1 MIERPQPAIHG
12 QLGTMGEAH
21 AMAEAAQTPASMSRS
36 FRVLCLDG
44 GGMRGI
50 YTAAFLESLL
60 DQYSRIRRE
69 GHLDLGGGFDLITG
83 TSTGAIIACA
93 AAIGR
98 PMSDLVKLYR
108 EWGNKIFP
116 ERITERKRDLLARIA
131 KGGNVV
137 RAGDTA
143 LRKALEIELGDITML
158 DVFEKRGISLSIPA
172 VAMSTH
178 RSWVF
183 KKTRTSGVRDD
194 NYRLVDICLASS
206 AAPIYRSLA
215 AIKNPD
221 SKHERIEVFADGGLW
236 ANNPVMVGMLDALLN
251 ADEQQPIEVFSLGTC
266 SRPEGEEIPPTQV
279 HRSMLQWK
287 LGAAVAPLSITAQE
301 FAFDNMARM
310 FANVLS
316 KCGREVHH
324 VRFPQQKIP
333 ASKLE
338 YLDLDDSRPEAMNA
352 LVSQA
357 STDANMVKSACDDP
371 RNPQGQLIHSLM
383 MSLPTMEAAGIP
395 KEFFR

>member
-1 MIERPQPAIHG
+1 ME
-12 QLGTMGEAH
+12 
-21 AMAEAAQTPASMSRS
+21 EAAEPTPPVGRP

-50 YTAAFLESLL
+50 YTAAFLDRLL
-60 DQYSRIRRE
+60 DQYRRIRGKE
-69 GHLDLGGGFDLITG
+69 QLDLGGGFDLIAG

-98 PMSDLVKLYR
+98 PMNDLVKLYR
-108 EWGNKIFP
+108 DWGKKIFP
-116 ERITERKRDLLARIA
+116 ERITESKGNLIARIA
-131 KGGNVV
+131 KGGNIVK
-137 RAGDTA
+137 AGDAA
-143 LRKALEIELGDITML
+143 LREALRVELGDITML
-158 DVFEKRGISLSIPA
+158 DVYRKRGISLSIPA

-178 RSWVF
+178 RAWVF
-183 KKTRTSGVRDD
+183 KKTKTSGVRDD
-194 NYRLVDICLASS
+194 NYKLVDICLASS

-221 SKHERIEVFADGGLW
+221 SKHEQIEVFADGGLW
-236 ANNPVMVGMLDALLN
+236 ANNPVMVGMLDALMN
-251 ADEQQPIEVFSLGTC
+251 AEEGQPIQIFSLGTC
-266 SRPEGEEIPPTQV
+266 SRPEGEEISPTQV

-287 LGAAVAPLSITAQE
+287 LGADVAPLSITAQE

-316 KCGREVHH
+316 KCGREVQH

-338 YLDLDDSRPEAMNA
+338 YLGLDDSRPEAMNA
-352 LVSQA
+352 LISQA
-357 STDANMVKSACDDP
+357 SADADMVRSACDDP
-371 RNPQGQLIHSLM
+371 RNLQGQSIHNLM
-383 MSLPTMEAAGIP
+383 MSLPTMPEAGVP
-395 KEFFR
+395 KEFFE

>member
-1 MIERPQPAIHG
+1 ME
-12 QLGTMGEAH
+12 GT
-21 AMAEAAQTPASMSRS
+21 AQKTPAAVRP

-50 YTAAFLESLL
+50 YTAAFLHRLL
-60 DQYSRIRRE
+60 DQYRRIRGGE
-69 GHLDLGGGFDLITG
+69 HLDLGSGFDLIAG

-98 PMSDLVKLYR
+98 PMGDLVKLYR
-108 EWGNKIFP
+108 NWGGKIFP
-116 ERITERKRDLLARIA
+116 ERITESKTKLVARIA
-131 KGGNVV
+131 KGSKIV

-143 LRKALEIELGDITML
+143 MREALEVELGDITML
-158 DVFEKRGISLSIPA
+158 DVYRKRGISLSIPT

-178 RSWVF
+178 RAWVF
-183 KKTRTSGVRDD
+183 KKTKTSGVRDD
-194 NYRLVDICLASS
+194 DYKLVDICLASS

-215 AIKNPD
+215 AIRNPD
-221 SKHERIEVFADGGLW
+221 SQLDQIEVFADGGLW
-236 ANNPVMVGMLDALLN
+236 ANNPVMVGMLDALMN
-251 ADEQQPIEVFSLGTC
+251 AEQEQPIEIFSLGTC
-266 SRPEGEEIPPTQV
+266 SRPEGEEISPTQV

-287 LGAAVAPLSITAQE
+287 LGADVAPLSITAQE
-301 FAFDNMARM
+301 FAFDNMARQ

-316 KCGREVHH
+316 QCGRQVHH

-338 YLDLDDSRPEAMNA
+338 YLGLDDSRPEAMKA

-357 STDANMVKSACDDP
+357 STDADMAKSACDDP

-383 MSLPTMEAAGIP
+383 MSLPTMPEAGVP
-395 KEFFR
+395 KEFFK

>member
-1 MIERPQPAIHG
+1 MEEVAESAPSVRRP
-12 QLGTMGEAH
+12 
-21 AMAEAAQTPASMSRS
+21 

-50 YTAAFLESLL
+50 YTAAFLDRLL
-60 DQYSRIRRE
+60 NQYCRIRGGE
-69 GHLDLGGGFDLITG
+69 HLDLGRGFELISG

-98 PMSDLVKLYR
+98 PMSDLVKLYQD
-108 EWGNKIFP
+108 WGGKIFP
-116 ERITERKRDLLARIA
+116 ERITERKGKLIARIA
-131 KGGNVV
+131 KGGSIV
-137 RAGDTA
+137 RTGDAA
-143 LRKALEIELGDITML
+143 LREALRAELGDITML
-158 DVFEKRGISLSIPA
+158 DVYRKREISLSIPA

-178 RSWVF
+178 RAYVF
-183 KKTRTSGVRDD
+183 KKTKTSGVRDD
-194 NYRLVDICLASS
+194 NYKLVDVCLASS

-221 SKHERIEVFADGGLW
+221 SKHEQIEVFADGGLW
-236 ANNPVMVGMLDALLN
+236 ANNPVMVGMLDALVN
-251 ADEQQPIEVFSLGTC
+251 AEQGQPIEIFSLGTC
-266 SRPEGEEIPPTQV
+266 SRPEGEEISPTQV

-287 LGAAVAPLSITAQE
+287 LGADVAPLSITAQE

-316 KCGREVHH
+316 SCGREVHH

-338 YLDLDDSRPEAMNA
+338 YLGLDDSRPEAMRA
-352 LVSQA
+352 LMSQA
-357 STDANMVKSACDDP
+357 STDADMVKSACDDP
-371 RNPQGQLIHSLM
+371 RNPQGQLIHNLM
-383 MSLPTMEAAGIP
+383 MSLPTMPEAGVS
-395 KEFFR
+395 KELFK

>member
-1 MIERPQPAIHG
+1 MED
-12 QLGTMGEAH
+12 
-21 AMAEAAQTPASMSRS
+21 AAGLTSSGGKP

-50 YTAAFLESLL
+50 YTAAFLDRLL
-60 DQYSRIRRE
+60 DQYRRIRE
-69 GHLDLGGGFDLITG
+69 DGHLDLGAGFDLIAG

-98 PMSDLVKLYR
+98 PMSGLVKLYR
-108 EWGNKIFP
+108 EWGDKIFP
-116 ERITERKRDLLARIA
+116 ERLTESKGKLVARIA

-137 RAGDTA
+137 RAGDAA
-143 LRKALEIELGDITML
+143 LRQALKLELGDITML
-158 DVFEKRGISLSIPA
+158 DVYRKRGISLSIPT

-178 RSWVF
+178 RAWVF
-183 KKTRTSGVRDD
+183 KKTKTSGVRDD
-194 NYRLVDICLASS
+194 NYRLADICLASS

-221 SKHERIEVFADGGLW
+221 SKHGQIEIFADGGLW
-236 ANNPVMVGMLDALLN
+236 ANNPVMVAMLDALMN
-251 ADEQQPIEVFSLGTC
+251 AEEGQAIEIFSLGTC
-266 SRPEGEEIPPTQV
+266 SRPEGEEISPAKV

-287 LGAAVAPLSITAQE
+287 LGADVAPLSITAQE

-316 KCGREVHH
+316 DCGREVRH

-338 YLDLDDSRPEAMNA
+338 YLGLDDSRPEAMNA
-352 LVSQA
+352 LMSQA
-357 STDANMVKSACDDP
+357 STDADMVRSACDDP
-371 RNPQGQLIHSLM
+371 RNPQGQLIHNLM
-383 MSLPTMEAAGIP
+383 MSLPTMPEAGIS
-395 KEFFR
+395 KEFFE

>member
-1 MIERPQPAIHG
+1 ME
-12 QLGTMGEAH
+12 
-21 AMAEAAQTPASMSRS
+21 EAAELTTPVGRP

-50 YTAAFLESLL
+50 YTAAFLDRLL
-60 DQYSRIRRE
+60 DQYRRTRGE
-69 GHLDLGGGFDLITG
+69 EHLDLGGGFDLIAG

-98 PMSDLVKLYR
+98 PMSDLVRLYQV
-108 EWGNKIFP
+108 WGRKIFP
-116 ERITERKRDLLARIA
+116 ERITESRVKLIARIA
-131 KGGNVV
+131 KGGSIV
-137 RAGDTA
+137 RAGDAA
-143 LRKALEIELGDITML
+143 LREALRVELGDITML
-158 DVFEKRGISLSIPA
+158 DVYRKRGISLSIPT

-178 RSWVF
+178 RAWVF
-183 KKTRTSGVRDD
+183 KKTKTSGVRDD
-194 NYRLVDICLASS
+194 NYKLVDICLASS

-221 SKHERIEVFADGGLW
+221 SKHEQIEVFADGGLW
-236 ANNPVMVGMLDALLN
+236 ANNPVMVGMLDALMN
-251 ADEQQPIEVFSLGTC
+251 ADEGQPIQIFSLGTC
-266 SRPEGEEIPPTQV
+266 SRPEGEEISSTQV

-287 LGAAVAPLSITAQE
+287 LGADVAPLSITAQE

-338 YLDLDDSRPEAMNA
+338 YLGLDDSRSEAMNA
-352 LVSQA
+352 LLSQA
-357 STDANMVKSACDDP
+357 STDADMVKSACDDP
-371 RNPQGQLIHSLM
+371 RNPQGQLIHNLM
-383 MSLPTMEAAGIP
+383 MSLPTMPEAGVP
-395 KEFFR
+395 KEFFE

>member
-1 MIERPQPAIHG
+1 M
-12 QLGTMGEAH
+12 
-21 AMAEAAQTPASMSRS
+21 EAAESALSAAKP

-50 YTAAFLESLL
+50 YTAAFLDRLL
-60 DQYSRIRRE
+60 DQYRRIRGVE
-69 GHLDLGGGFDLITG
+69 HLDLGSGFDLIAG
-83 TSTGAIIACA
+83 TSTGAIIACG

-108 EWGNKIFP
+108 DWGGRIFP
-116 ERITERKRDLLARIA
+116 ERITESKGTLFARIA
-131 KGGNVV
+131 KGGNIV
-137 RAGDTA
+137 RAGDAA
-143 LRKALEIELGDITML
+143 LRKALSEELGDITML
-158 DVFEKRGISLSIPA
+158 DVYRKRGISLSIPT

-178 RSWVF
+178 RAWVF
-183 KKTRTSGVRDD
+183 KKTKTSGVRDD
-194 NYRLVDICLASS
+194 NYKLVDVCLASS

-221 SKHERIEVFADGGLW
+221 SKHEQIEVFADGGLW
-236 ANNPVMVGMLDALLN
+236 ANNPVMVGMLDALMN
-251 ADEQQPIEVFSLGTC
+251 AENEQPIEIFSLGTC
-266 SRPEGEEIPPTQV
+266 SRPEGEEISATKV

-287 LGAAVAPLSITAQE
+287 LGADVAPLSITAQE

-316 KCGREVHH
+316 KCGKEVHH

-338 YLDLDDSRPEAMNA
+338 YLGLDDSRPEAMNA
-352 LVSQA
+352 LMSQA
-357 STDANMVKSACDDP
+357 STDADMVKSACDDA
-371 RNPQGQLIHSLM
+371 RNPQGQLIHNLM
-383 MSLPTMEAAGIP
+383 MSLPTMPETGVP
-395 KEFFR
+395 KELFE

>member
-1 MIERPQPAIHG
+1 MEETAERTAYVGRP
-12 QLGTMGEAH
+12 
-21 AMAEAAQTPASMSRS
+21 

-50 YTAAFLESLL
+50 YTAAFLERLL
-60 DQYSRIRRE
+60 DQYRRIRGE
-69 GHLDLGGGFDLITG
+69 AHLDLGGGFDLIAG

-98 PMSDLVKLYR
+98 PMSDLVKLYWD
-108 EWGNKIFP
+108 WGSKIFP
-116 ERITERKRDLLARIA
+116 ERITGRKAKLIARIA
-131 KGGNVV
+131 KGGSIV
-137 RAGDTA
+137 RAGDAA
-143 LRKALEIELGDITML
+143 LREALTAELGKITML
-158 DVFEKRGISLSIPA
+158 DVYRRRGISLSIPT

-178 RSWVF
+178 RAWVF
-183 KKTRTSGVRDD
+183 KKTKASGVRDD
-194 NYRLVDICLASS
+194 NYKLVDICLASS

-221 SKHERIEVFADGGLW
+221 SKHEQIEVFADGGLW
-236 ANNPVMVGMLDALLN
+236 ANNPVMVGMLDALMN
-251 ADEQQPIEVFSLGTC
+251 ADEGQPIEIFSLGTC
-266 SRPEGEEIPPTQV
+266 SRPEGEEILPTQV

-287 LGAAVAPLSITAQE
+287 LGADVAPLSITAQE

-338 YLDLDDSRPEAMNA
+338 YLGLDDSRPEAMNA
-352 LVSQA
+352 LMSQA
-357 STDANMVKSACDDP
+357 STDADMVKSACDDP
-371 RNPQGQLIHSLM
+371 RNPQGQLIHNLM
-383 MSLPTMEAAGIP
+383 MSLPSMPETGIP
-395 KEFFR
+395 KEFFE